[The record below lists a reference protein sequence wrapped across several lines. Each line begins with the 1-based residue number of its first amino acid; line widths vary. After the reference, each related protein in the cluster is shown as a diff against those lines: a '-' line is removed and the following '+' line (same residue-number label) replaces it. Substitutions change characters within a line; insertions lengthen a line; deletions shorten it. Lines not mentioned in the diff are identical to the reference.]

1 MEFEPT
7 ASWLRGMH
15 STAVLQPQVHDFRK
29 SRVKKNSLQSV
40 ESIFV
45 QNMTNRVT
53 ALLLSFSRRRMNL
66 IGKEE
71 RKRKRI
77 QNFFQ
82 SGGLSFN
89 IWEVR
94 LKKNFEGWSKNYSEG
109 NRWGKKWLT
118 NWLWSSSWLAVGGF
132 DSSWHLDK
140 RPSRS
145 WKIRRKTA
153 VYGRAL
159 SSGECGDY
167 NKW

>member
-29 SRVKKNSLQSV
+29 SWVKKIHCNQLNQFLFK
-40 ESIFV
+40 IW
-45 QNMTNRVT
+45 
-53 ALLLSFSRRRMNL
+53 L
-66 IGKEE
+66 IGWLPCCSVLIVEEWIWLEKKKERE
-71 RKRKRI
+71 KESKT
-77 QNFFQ
+77 FFSIRWSQ
-82 SGGLSFN
+82 FQHLGGQ
-89 IWEVR
+89 I
-94 LKKNFEGWSKNYSEG
+94 KKNFEGCSKNYSEG

-118 NWLWSSSWLAVGGF
+118 NWLWSSSWLPVGGF

-145 WKIRRKTA
+145 WKIRRKTG

-167 NKW
+167 TKW